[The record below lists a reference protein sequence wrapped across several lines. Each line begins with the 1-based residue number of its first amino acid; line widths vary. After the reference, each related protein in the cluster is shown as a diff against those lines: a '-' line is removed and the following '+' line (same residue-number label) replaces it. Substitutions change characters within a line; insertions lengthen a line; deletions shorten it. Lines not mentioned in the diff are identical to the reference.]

1 MTDAP
6 NTSSSPQGENPY
18 RIVFDSYF
26 YPVLLARPDG
36 EILDMNPAACQA
48 LGISREDIAG
58 RKAEEF
64 LIWEATEENP
74 ALTRLS
80 ELANIAPSG
89 GGRILAAN
97 GVPRHIQYRLQK
109 IPTGS
114 GEVILFWFRAIN
126 NNEIQQ
132 KRARQQTNTLSEVA
146 AILNSSLELGQVLQL
161 ILEQLEKVVEYDSA
175 SIMLIND
182 ESLSIV
188 AQHKFRSVQQM
199 LSPLKLNTMQ
209 HVMEVLESQQPIIIA
224 DTQQDP
230 RWQNMDEAS
239 YIRCWLGVPL
249 IAHERVIGLLNLDKE
264 QVNYYQPQDAQI
276 AEVFANHAAI
286 AIENARLFEEARRG
300 AQEAETLR
308 QVSASVTGTLNLEE
322 AIHRILEQ
330 LERVVPFDSASIQ
343 LLHDNYLEV
352 AGGRGWPNPNS
363 VRSVRFQIPGDN
375 PNTTVILGKRPLVLS
390 NAPAMHGNFKLNE
403 FDYIKSWLGVPLI
416 VHDQVIGMLALDSQ
430 TPGFYTQNHARLTAA
445 FADHVA
451 IAIDN
456 ARLYTKEK
464 RRLEEAEALR
474 DTLTDLSSELE
485 LPRLLQAIL
494 ERATSLLNAVGGQL
508 GLFEAETN
516 DIVIVA
522 SHNMG
527 IDYIGHRMQLGEG
540 ASGTVAKSHQ
550 PLTIDDYQHW
560 ENRSPSYADAGWH
573 AVISAPMMIASR
585 LVGVITI
592 GDKSPS
598 RVFDQ
603 DDERLLYL
611 LTQQAAIAVENAR
624 LYQSVKLAADRRLIL
639 HEVSQA
645 IVAAKVDAEAIYNA
659 IHQAAEQLMP
669 TESFVI
675 CMSDPSNETIE
686 AVYLTDR
693 GGRAKNQVFP
703 AGEGMSGYVITTG
716 KSLIIHDMLVEEQ
729 SARKDGLDFIHFG
742 SPDVIRSILA
752 VPMRLGGEVI
762 GAISTQ
768 SYQSNAYNEEDL
780 TLLEMLASYAA
791 IALENSRLFKKIQR
805 LAITDS
811 LTDIYNRRH
820 LFVLGQREFNRARRF
835 KRPLSVIFIDI
846 DHFKEVNDRHGHRAG
861 DQVLTLIT
869 RTIQGHIRDI
879 DVMGRYG
886 GEEFLLFIP
895 EVELDATRQIA
906 ERIRAAV
913 EQALSKSRFSN
924 PPVTISLGVVS
935 LTDDVPTLSALVAR
949 ADAAMY
955 DAKRRGR
962 NRVAVR

>member
-1 MTDAP
+1 MTDP
-6 NTSSSPQGENPY
+6 PDNLSNDLGENLY
-18 RIVFDSYF
+18 GIIFDSYF
-26 YPVLLARPDG
+26 YPILITRPDG
-36 EILDMNPAACQA
+36 VIVDMNPSACQI
-48 LGISREDIAG
+48 LGVHREDAPS
-58 RKAEEF
+58 RRVEEF
-64 LIWEATEENP
+64 LIWEPSEKNE
-74 ALTRLS
+74 ALDGPLDMADAKS
-80 ELANIAPSG
+80 
-89 GGRILAAN
+89 
-97 GVPRHIQYRLQK
+97 
-109 IPTGS
+109 S
-114 GEVILFWFRAIN
+114 GEGQLRTANRGPRRVDYRIQRMHAKAGDFFLIWFR
-126 NNEIQQ
+126 EIDKSEILE
-132 KRARQQTNTLSEVA
+132 KRTREQARTLSEVA
-146 AILNSSLELGQVLQL
+146 TILNTSLERGQVLRL

-175 SIMLIND
+175 SIMLIHED
-182 ESLSIV
+182 SISIA
-188 AQHKFRSVQQM
+188 AQHKFRSERQM
-199 LSPLKLNTMQ
+199 ISPLSLNTMQ
-209 HVMEVLESQQPIIIA
+209 HVREVLETRQSIIIA
-224 DTQQDP
+224 DTHNDP
-230 RWQNMDEAS
+230 RWLNMEEAD

-249 IAHERVIGLLNLDKE
+249 IVHGRVIGLLNLDNE
-264 QVNYYQPQDAQI
+264 RVNFYQLQDARI
-276 AEVFANHAAI
+276 AEAFANHAAV
-286 AIENARLFEEARRG
+286 AIENARLFEEARRA

-308 QVSASVTGTLNLEE
+308 QAFASVTGTLNLDE
-322 AIHRILEQ
+322 AIHLILEQ

-343 LLHDNYLEV
+343 LLRDHYLEIV
-352 AGGRGWPNPNS
+352 GGSGWPDPNS
-363 VRSVRFQIPGDN
+363 VIGVRFQVPGDN
-375 PNTTVILGKRPLVLS
+375 PNTTVILSKKPLVLS
-390 NAPAMHGNFKLNE
+390 DAASMHQNFLRKE
-403 FDYIKSWLGVPLI
+403 FEYIKSWLGIPLI
-416 VHDQVIGMLALDSQ
+416 VHDKVIGMLALDST
-430 TPGFYTQNHARLTAA
+430 TPGFYTQAHARLTSI

-456 ARLYTKEK
+456 ARLYTQEK
-464 RRLEEAEALR
+464 RRLEEADVLR

-508 GLFEAETN
+508 GLYETDLE

-527 IDYIGHRMQLGEG
+527 LDYTGSRMQIGEG
-540 ASGTVAKSHQ
+540 ATGIVAKNRQS
-550 PLTIDDYQHW
+550 LTIDHYQLW
-560 ENRSPSYADAGWH
+560 ENRSPNYANANWH
-573 AVISAPMMIASR
+573 AVISAPMMIANR

-592 GDKSPS
+592 ADKNPN

-624 LYQSVKLAADRRLIL
+624 LYQSVKLAAGRRLVL

-645 IVAAKVDAEAIYNA
+645 IVAAKVDAEAIYKA
-659 IHQAAEQLMP
+659 IHKAAERLMT

-675 CMSDPSNETIE
+675 CMSDPSNEMIE

-703 AGEGMSGYVITTG
+703 TGEGMSGHVIASG
-716 KSLIIHDMLVEEQ
+716 ESLIIHDMLVEEQ
-729 SARKDGLDFIHFG
+729 KARQDGLEFIHFG

-768 SYQSNAYNEEDL
+768 SYQPNVYNEEDL

-811 LTDIYNRRH
+811 LTDLYNRRH

-835 KRPLSVIFIDI
+835 NRPLSVIFIDI
-846 DHFKEVNDRHGHRAG
+846 DHFKEVNDRYGHRAG

-869 RTIQGHIRDI
+869 RTIQEHIRDI
-879 DVMGRYG
+879 DIMGRYG

-895 EVELDATRQIA
+895 EVELEETRHIA
-906 ERIRAAV
+906 ERIRASV
-913 EQALSKSRFSN
+913 EQALGKSGFSR

-935 LTDDVPTLSALVAR
+935 LTEEVPTLSALVAR

-955 DAKRRGR
+955 DAKRSGR
-962 NRVAVR
+962 NRVAVH